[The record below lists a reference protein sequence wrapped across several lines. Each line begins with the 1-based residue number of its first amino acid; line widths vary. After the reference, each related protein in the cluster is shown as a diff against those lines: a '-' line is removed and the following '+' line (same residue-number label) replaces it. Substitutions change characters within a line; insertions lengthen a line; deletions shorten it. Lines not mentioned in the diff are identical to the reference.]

1 MTVPTIST
9 SSLPVQ
15 SWLWK
20 SYKNSP
26 LPKQLVTTIFLSA
39 LNFKDGIIAD
49 SFANFFNTSICD
61 RWFSPWKYGQVTPV
75 LKKGGENLKS
85 NYLPIAMLAA
95 FNTVFERILSTVL
108 ISISQVLQL
117 TVRNMQTWMALISR
131 RHLTALPMSYCYLAK
146 PKAHG
151 LLENSVTSWPATS
164 DGKDWW
170 CLLQLAI
177 SSYVRAPR
185 VCSRFLCSPFAP
197 RLHTSSKIRFSAYYK
212 HSLPFPPKQC
222 WFFYFFD
229 SADHVYTTLNW
240 GPGYQRINAGCK

>member
-1 MTVPTIST
+1 MIILTKFRGISCRFYKNNYSFEDYARWTFTSLRSANVQCPMFMNRTLILPAMAFLVIQVFFMLGTLCKTMTVPTIST

-117 TVRNMQTWMALISR
+117 PDYA
-131 RHLTALPMSYCYLAK
+131 TASSC
-146 PKAHG
+146 G
-151 LLENSVTSWPATS
+151 I
-164 DGKDWW
+164 KD
-170 CLLQLAI
+170 
-177 SSYVRAPR
+177 
-185 VCSRFLCSPFAP
+185 
-197 RLHTSSKIRFSAYYK
+197 
-212 HSLPFPPKQC
+212 
-222 WFFYFFD
+222 YF
-229 SADHVYTTLNW
+229 
-240 GPGYQRINAGCK
+240 GQ

>member
-1 MTVPTIST
+1 MFMNRTLILPAMAFLVIQVFFMLGTLCKTMTVPTIST

-75 LKKGGENLKS
+75 LKKGGDNLKS

-117 TVRNMQTWMALISR
+117 PDYA
-131 RHLTALPMSYCYLAK
+131 TASSC
-146 PKAHG
+146 G
-151 LLENSVTSWPATS
+151 I
-164 DGKDWW
+164 KD
-170 CLLQLAI
+170 
-177 SSYVRAPR
+177 
-185 VCSRFLCSPFAP
+185 
-197 RLHTSSKIRFSAYYK
+197 
-212 HSLPFPPKQC
+212 
-222 WFFYFFD
+222 YF
-229 SADHVYTTLNW
+229 
-240 GPGYQRINAGCK
+240 GQ

>member
-1 MTVPTIST
+1 
-9 SSLPVQ
+9 
-15 SWLWK
+15 
-20 SYKNSP
+20 
-26 LPKQLVTTIFLSA
+26 
-39 LNFKDGIIAD
+39 
-49 SFANFFNTSICD
+49 
-61 RWFSPWKYGQVTPV
+61 
-75 LKKGGENLKS
+75 
-85 NYLPIAMLAA
+85 MLTA

-177 SSYVRAPR
+177 SSYVCAPR
-185 VCSRFLCSPFAP
+185 VCSRTLFSPFAP

-212 HSLPFPPKQC
+212 HYPPFPQNNVDFSISLTAQIPTSTQH
-222 WFFYFFD
+222 W
-229 SADHVYTTLNW
+229 TG